1 MSRESRLARM
11 GLLHLQ
17 DRPEE
22 LEAELARRYEQAQAR
37 NAEGDRLAELR
48 LQAKA
53 DERAAAEARQM
64 AAAIALEGDAMPEW
78 DEPPSTT

>member
-22 LEAELARRYEQAQAR
+22 LEAELARRHEAATERNRQAA
-37 NAEGDRLAELR
+37 AETDAR
-48 LQAKA
+48 LQAMA
-53 DERAAAEARQM
+53 DARAAAEARQM